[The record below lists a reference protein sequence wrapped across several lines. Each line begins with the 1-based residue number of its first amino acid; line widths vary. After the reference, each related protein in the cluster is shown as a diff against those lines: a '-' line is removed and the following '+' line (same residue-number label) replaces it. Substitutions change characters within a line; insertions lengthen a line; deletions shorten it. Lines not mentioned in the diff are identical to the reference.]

1 MSDANGRHGNSADL
15 FDPRHGVSGRAGVLL
30 PDGPQIDP
38 LKIVL
43 DQPDDFDGWRDAARE
58 MIGAGVPPMSVVW
71 QVAGDDGELF
81 GSEGVPPPSASGPP
95 MFSVPK
101 LFIDLAKAA
110 ICHSDP
116 QRFALLYTMLWK
128 LKADRRALED
138 RADPLVDRLERLA
151 KEVRRDAHK
160 MHAFVRFREVDE
172 VDSKRFV
179 AFFEP
184 DHHIVRRE
192 AGFFVR
198 RFANMR
204 WSILT
209 PELSIH
215 WDGDTL
221 TEGPGATRTDA
232 PDGDPLE
239 ETWRTYY
246 ASIFN
251 PARLKVGAMLKEMP
265 EKYWRN
271 MPETSLV
278 APLIAGARAREL
290 EMIERSEA
298 RDGLGTAVA
307 AERSLEPGGNLRA
320 SWEALLAEARQCT
333 RCDLYRCGTQT
344 VFGEGPLHPRIFF
357 VGEQP
362 GDQEDLAGRPFVG
375 PAGQLFD
382 ASLEKAGIDR
392 NQTYVTNAVKHFKFV
407 LRGKKRIHSRP
418 DTGEIDA
425 CRWWQEQERS
435 LIRPPLTVALGATAA
450 RSLTGKTVTI
460 SRAREAPVML
470 ADGSECWVTVHP
482 SFLLRIPE
490 EDRRAEERARFV
502 EDLKRIRGRSE
513 ELAR

>member
-1 MSDANGRHGNSADL
+1 MSDANGRSGNPADL
-15 FDPRHGVSGRAGVLL
+15 FAPAHGLSGRAGVLL

-38 LKIVL
+38 LKIIL
-43 DQPDDFDGWRDAARE
+43 DEADDFDGWRDAARE
-58 MIGAGVPPMSVVW
+58 LVMAGVPPMGVYW
-71 QVAGDDGELF
+71 QVRGEDGELF
-81 GSEGVPPPSASGPP
+81 GSEGAPPPAGGEP

-101 LFIDLAKAA
+101 PFIDLARAA

-128 LKADRRALED
+128 LKGNRRALED

-160 MHAFVRFREVDE
+160 MHAFVRFREVE
-172 VDSKRFV
+172 EEGATRFV

-198 RFANMR
+198 RFATMR

-209 PELSIH
+209 PALSIH
-215 WDGDTL
+215 WDPATETL
-221 TEGPGATRTDA
+221 SEGPGASRADA

-251 PARLKVGAMLKEMP
+251 PARLKVKAMLKEMP
-265 EKYWRN
+265 KKYWRN
-271 MPETSLV
+271 MPETALV

-290 EMIERSEA
+290 EMIERA
-298 RDGLGTAVA
+298 R
-307 AERSLEPGGNLRA
+307 SQPKPGGNIDAAWAALRE
-320 SWEALLAEARQCT
+320 EAGSCT
-333 RCDLYRCGTQT
+333 RCDLYKCGTQT
-344 VFGEGPLHPRIFF
+344 VFGEGPLDARILF

-382 ASLEKAGIDR
+382 AALEKAGIDR
-392 NQTYVTNAVKHFKFV
+392 STTYVTNAVKHFKFV
-407 LRGKKRIHSRP
+407 LRGKKRIHSKP
-418 DTGEIDA
+418 DTAEIEA
-425 CRWWQEQERS
+425 CRWWQEQERA

-450 RSLTGKTVTI
+450 RSLTGKTLTI
-460 SRAREAPVML
+460 TKAREAPLVL
-470 ADGSECWVTVHP
+470 ADGSECWVTIHP

-490 EDRRAEERARFV
+490 EERRREERARFV
-502 EDLKRIRGRSE
+502 EDLVRIRERME
-513 ELAR
+513 ALA